1 MGLLELSRPVQFE
14 PVGQVTTVFFDDKNQ
29 QVFSVRSGGAT
40 GVVIKSPHH
49 TNVITHRIEDHGP
62 IISIKLSPN
71 LSVLSVQRSKQS
83 VEFLN
88 VSNLESEYSQAARAK
103 NAIILGFFWTSNTEL
118 VFITDHGA
126 EVYNI
131 SQEKKACKYLRSS
144 AVSIAWYC
152 YDPTNNYF
160 VTSTKQETSQ
170 LQVWTIKNSTPYKL
184 GMVELGSAVV
194 KDRDVSFMTLYGFTF
209 MRVNI
214 NQGEG
219 DSSVLTEIKLYSVL
233 PDQVSCTHVLSG
245 LDCVGPVGLHA
256 VDNCI
261 LVHSQTEARSR
272 LYDLQLPGT
281 QHQDNCSV
289 TVLQPSL
296 PIITITNDTT
306 PVPYSPS
313 WVVFLP
319 NILVDA
325 RNGLMW
331 TLNLKLNSATAPD
344 PLLLTKFFLN
354 REAGK
359 VPLLKLLKS
368 SLESPSTS
376 IDTLGDMF
384 TCVVAAYTMHQTLV
398 GSVSES
404 GASSSTRR
412 TRTLSTS
419 NSFSVSAPSSST
431 PNHGLPGTVSPVVV
445 LDQADIFTNVFS
457 LCSTAGVAVPRLQAG
472 LVQYLLVLLQH
483 GLPPRQFIS
492 ELLINLCVKTGQFYQ
507 LHQYLQYHVIGDSK
521 PVACLLLSLES
532 VYKPAR
538 QLALDMMTRLGT
550 ATDEMIEIFL
560 SEGKLV
566 SALSLGKT
574 QKKVTGLPG
583 WLLVRNLVYFFKVK
597 ATGLVDS
604 VSARKFLEAADK
616 TDDRML
622 FFNVFSFF
630 EERNVRLR
638 GSVSFS
644 RGEQCDAYV
653 TKFKEMFSVPS

>member
-49 TNVITHRIEDHGP
+49 TNVITYRIEDHGP

-88 VSNLESEYSQAARAK
+88 VTNLESEYSQAVRAK

-131 SQEKKACKYLRSS
+131 SQEKKTCKYLRSS
-144 AVSIAWYC
+144 AVSVSWYC

-170 LQVWTIKNSTPYKL
+170 LQVWAIKNSTPYKL
-184 GMVELGSAVV
+184 GMVELGSTVV

-209 MRVNI
+209 LRVNI

-219 DSSVLTEIKLYSVL
+219 DTSVLTEIKLYSVL
-233 PDQVSCTHVLSG
+233 QDQVSCTHVLSG

-261 LVHSQTEARSR
+261 LVHSQVEARTR

-296 PIITITNDTT
+296 PLLTITNDTT

-331 TLNLKLNSATAPD
+331 TLNLKLSSATAPD
-344 PLLLTKFFLN
+344 PLILTKFFLS

-368 SLESPSTS
+368 SLESTGTS
-376 IDTLGDMF
+376 IDTLGEMF
-384 TCVVAAYTMHQTLV
+384 TCVVSAYTMHQTLV
-398 GSVSES
+398 GSVSDP
-404 GASSSTRR
+404 GASSTRR

-419 NSFSVSAPSSST
+419 NSFSVSPPSSST
-431 PNHGLPGTVSPVVV
+431 PNQGLPGTVAPVVV

-457 LCSTAGVAVPRLQAG
+457 LCSTAGVEVPRLQAG

-483 GLPPRQFIS
+483 GLAPRQFIS

-566 SALSLGKT
+566 SALSL
-574 QKKVTGLPG
+574 
-583 WLLVRNLVYFFKVK
+583 VK

-644 RGEQCDAYV
+644 RGEQCEAYV
-653 TKFKEMFSVPS
+653 KKFKEMFSVPS